1 MEEYMASDKE
11 LLMNLIERYTDLQ
24 RIKNAQDP
32 MKEVEDQLKSVKAQ
46 LEGFGVVTENLDIN
60 QYLYSTYV
68 IITKE
73 ETIMINWE

>member
-32 MKEVEDQLKSVKAQ
+32 MKEVEYQLKSVKAQ

-60 QYLYSTYV
+60 
-68 IITKE
+68 
-73 ETIMINWE
+73 

>member
-32 MKEVEDQLKSVKAQ
+32 MKEVESQLKLVKAK

-60 QYLYSTYV
+60 
-68 IITKE
+68 
-73 ETIMINWE
+73 